1 LEYTGTFYH
10 VMSRGVHQEAIFL
23 DDEDRGRFLKTLGE
37 GFDDAQRESDVKAL
51 DDLTGR
57 LERTQNHQR

>member
-1 LEYTGTFYH
+1 
-10 VMSRGVHQEAIFL
+10 MSRGVHQEAIFL